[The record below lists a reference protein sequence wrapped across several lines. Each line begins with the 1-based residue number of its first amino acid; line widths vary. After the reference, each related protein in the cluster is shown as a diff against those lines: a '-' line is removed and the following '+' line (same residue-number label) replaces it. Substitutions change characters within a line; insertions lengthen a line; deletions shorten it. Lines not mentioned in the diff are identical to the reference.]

1 MKKRSLRW
9 IWWVACALWLALIF
23 RQSSMPAVQS
33 KAESGGLLSVVAKWL
48 PFMTEHLLRKLAHFG
63 EFGIL
68 GLLLSQCLRKNCAY
82 PSLAGL
88 LCALSDETIQLFV
101 QGRSSQVSD
110 VWVDFSGVVCAVLFT
125 FALRWLI
132 KRNKR

>member
-1 MKKRSLRW
+1 
-9 IWWVACALWLALIF
+9 
-23 RQSSMPAVQS
+23 MPAVQS
-33 KAESGGLLSVVAKWL
+33 KAESGGLLSVVAQWV

-68 GLLLSQCLRKNCAY
+68 GLLLSQCLWKNCAY
-82 PSLAGL
+82 PLLAGL

-101 QGRSSQVSD
+101 QGRSGQVSD

-132 KRNKR
+132 KRKKR

>member
-1 MKKRSLRW
+1 MKKLSARW
-9 IWWVACALWLALIF
+9 LWWLAAAVWLALIF

-33 KAESGGLLSVVAKWL
+33 DAESDGLLDVVAKWL
-48 PFMTEHLLRKLAHFG
+48 PFMTAHLLRKLAHFG

-68 GLLLSQCLRKNCAY
+68 GLLLSQCLRSNAAF
-82 PSLAGL
+82 PLFAGL

-125 FALRWLI
+125 FALRWLLRR
-132 KRNKR
+132 KRT